1 MASRLLRRSGIAV
14 ALIAELIEWEPDLVV
29 QVGIGHFWK
38 EVEVMQEA
46 WPRVKFVGFEPHPDI
61 FLEANKTYPGELVC
75 CALGEKPENRQLWYV
90 DAFREGAS
98 LYSGKGIERSVEVQ
112 VIRMDGTSVAF
123 TSYGKK
129 ILYWIDCEGSE
140 LSVLKGSVEFLN
152 KVDVINIELT
162 GNPPRPGWPSPVGV
176 NRWLLDH
183 GFVSQ
188 YIHTHRCS
196 SGQNDMVYVKPHLFR
211 PEFCSCPLQVEDYFR
226 RYGSVA
232 SRENE

>member
-46 WPRVKFVGFEPHPDI
+46 WPRVKFVGFEPHPVLLENDI
-61 FLEANKTYPGELVC
+61 RGKYPGLLHEM
-75 CALGEKPENRQLWYV
+75 ALGEKKDKRILWY
-90 DAFREGAS
+90 DNTFMEGAS
-98 LYSGKGIERSVEVQ
+98 LFSGGKAGQGAAVDVQ
-112 VIRMDGTSVAF
+112 RMDDVLALEGNDKT
-123 TSYGKK
+123 
-129 ILYWIDCEGSE
+129 LYWIDCEGSE